1 MTTTAPTFANNRK
14 SKSMAPTNHDLIIAT
29 FTSAFFKYGIPAL
42 LVAAVVSLIGVKL
55 KHRGRQ
61 KTLNSLSALQL
72 TARRPLTAREEQMFF
87 ILTAT
92 LTDCVTL
99 AQVPLA
105 ALLTAK
111 HQPDRNRFDRKIA
124 DFLICTKTLTPI
136 AVIELDDNTHNN
148 KKAADADRDA
158 MLRNAGYQTI
168 RYRDIPPANQIR
180 QDIETA
186 FKKVAGIAH

>member
-1 MTTTAPTFANNRK
+1 MNKTILILSACLFVIAIMLLAR
-14 SKSMAPTNHDLIIAT
+14 TNAR
-29 FTSAFFKYGIPAL
+29 
-42 LVAAVVSLIGVKL
+42 KL
-55 KHRGRQ
+55 K
-61 KTLNSLSALQL
+61 SLSALQL
-72 TARRPLTAREEQMFF
+72 KSKRPLTAREEQMFF

-92 LTDCVTL
+92 LTDCIVL

-111 HQPDRNRFDRKIA
+111 HRPDRNRFDRKIA

-158 MLRNAGYQTI
+158 MLKNAGYQTI
-168 RYRDIPPANQIR
+168 RYRDIPRADQIR
-180 QDIETA
+180 QDIENA
-186 FKKVAGIAH
+186 FKKVIGIAH

>member
-1 MTTTAPTFANNRK
+1 
-14 SKSMAPTNHDLIIAT
+14 MAPTNHDLIIAT
-29 FTSAFFKYGIPAL
+29 FVSTFFKYVVPAL
-42 LVAAVVSLIGVKL
+42 LVVAVVSLIGVKL
-55 KHRGRQ
+55 KHRARQ
-61 KTLNSLSALQL
+61 KNRNSLSALQL
-72 TARRPLTAREEQMFF
+72 TAKRPLTAREEQMFF

-92 LTDCVTL
+92 LTDCVIL

-111 HQPDRNRFDRKIA
+111 HRPDRNRFDRKIA

-158 MLRNAGYQTI
+158 MLKNAGYQTI

-186 FKKVAGIAH
+186 FKNVAGIAH